1 MNALKEKHDMI
12 HRIDP
17 DNPEENPER
26 FEELVRLLE
35 EGSDPALKAHLEGFH
50 HSDLADAFGLLPKTL
65 RARVLDALREE
76 LDHDLLFELEDHLR
90 HEITDNLSAREVAE
104 VITEMDSD
112 EAVQVLED
120 MGEKERKEILEEVP
134 DEERG
139 DIEIGLAYPEDSAG
153 RRMQTDFVSVGRNWD
168 VGETIDFLREEVELP
183 EEFFDVFVVDEKEKP
198 IGVISLSRIL
208 RSPRPTLMREICDET
223 QVIVPAENYGV
234 KILSIGF
241 FAELD
246 EAVVWRGPMAVKA
259 LKQLIFDADWGELDY
274 LIIDTPPGTGD
285 VHLSIVQSLPLT
297 GAVVVTTP
305 QPVALADAKKAVAML
320 KMDNI
325 KVPVLGLVE
334 NMSWFTPKNYPE
346 EKYFIFGEDGGENL
360 AKSLNL
366 ELLGKVPIV
375 ESIRQSGDVGRPAVL
390 QQETIVEKYYNDLC
404 DKLILNIEERNATL
418 EPTKVV
424 GVEYG
429 DPKCST

>member
-1 MNALKEKHDMI
+1 MKVNSENIIESLKKVIEPDLGKDIVSLGLVTDIKVMENKVSFSVQMKNAAMHARKRMQQACEFAI
-12 HRIDP
+12 
-17 DNPEENPER
+17 ER
-26 FEELVRLLE
+26 SIGKNYSIEVNVQ
-35 EGSDPALKAHLEGFH
+35 AMKKAEAFQSVLPNIKNTIAVVSGKGGVGK
-50 HSDLADAFGLLPKTL
+50 STVSANLA
-65 RARVLDALREE
+65 V
-76 LDHDLLFELEDHLR
+76 
-90 HEITDNLSAREVAE
+90 
-104 VITEMDSD
+104 
-112 EAVQVLED
+112 
-120 MGEKERKEILEEVP
+120 
-134 DEERG
+134 
-139 DIEIGLAYPEDSAG
+139 GLAKKG
-153 RRMQTDFVSVGRNWD
+153 FNVGVVD
-168 VGETIDFLREEVELP
+168 ADIYGPSMPIM
-183 EEFFDVFVVDEKEKP
+183 FDVLHYRP
-198 IGVISLSRIL
+198 IS
-208 RSPRPTLMREICDET
+208 REINKK

-334 NMSWFTPKNYPE
+334 NMSWFTPKNHPE

-360 AKSLNL
+360 AKSLSL
-366 ELLGKVPIV
+366 ELLGKVPLV

-404 DKLILNIEERNATL
+404 DKLILNIEERNAKL
-418 EPTKVV
+418 DPTKVV

-429 DPKCST
+429 APKCST

>member
-1 MNALKEKHDMI
+1 MKVNSETIIESLKKVIEPDLGKDIVSLGLVTDIKVMENKVSFSVQMKNAAMHARKRMQQACEFAI
-12 HRIDP
+12 
-17 DNPEENPER
+17 ER
-26 FEELVRLLE
+26 SIGKNYSIEVNVQ
-35 EGSDPALKAHLEGFH
+35 AMKKAEASQSVLPNIKNTIAVVSGKGGVGK
-50 HSDLADAFGLLPKTL
+50 STVSANLA
-65 RARVLDALREE
+65 V
-76 LDHDLLFELEDHLR
+76 
-90 HEITDNLSAREVAE
+90 
-104 VITEMDSD
+104 
-112 EAVQVLED
+112 
-120 MGEKERKEILEEVP
+120 
-134 DEERG
+134 
-139 DIEIGLAYPEDSAG
+139 GLAKKG
-153 RRMQTDFVSVGRNWD
+153 FNVGVVD
-168 VGETIDFLREEVELP
+168 ADIYGPSMPIM
-183 EEFFDVFVVDEKEKP
+183 FDVLHYRP
-198 IGVISLSRIL
+198 IS
-208 RSPRPTLMREICDET
+208 REINKK

-334 NMSWFTPKNYPE
+334 NMSWFTPKNHPE

-360 AKSLNL
+360 AKSLSL
-366 ELLGKVPIV
+366 ELLGKVPLV

-404 DKLILNIEERNATL
+404 DKLILNIEERNAKL

-429 DPKCST
+429 APKCST

>member
-1 MNALKEKHDMI
+1 MKINSETIIESLKKVIEPDLGKDIISLGLVTDIKVMENKVSFSVQMKNAAMHARKRMQQACEFAI
-12 HRIDP
+12 
-17 DNPEENPER
+17 ER
-26 FEELVRLLE
+26 SIGKNYSIEVNVQ
-35 EGSDPALKAHLEGFH
+35 AMKKAEASQSVLPNIKNTIAVVSGKGGVGK
-50 HSDLADAFGLLPKTL
+50 STVSANLA
-65 RARVLDALREE
+65 V
-76 LDHDLLFELEDHLR
+76 
-90 HEITDNLSAREVAE
+90 
-104 VITEMDSD
+104 
-112 EAVQVLED
+112 
-120 MGEKERKEILEEVP
+120 
-134 DEERG
+134 
-139 DIEIGLAYPEDSAG
+139 GLAKKG
-153 RRMQTDFVSVGRNWD
+153 FNVGVVD
-168 VGETIDFLREEVELP
+168 ADIYGPSMPIM
-183 EEFFDVFVVDEKEKP
+183 FDVLHYRP
-198 IGVISLSRIL
+198 IS
-208 RSPRPTLMREICDET
+208 REINKK

-334 NMSWFTPKNYPE
+334 NMSWFTPKNHPE

-360 AKSLNL
+360 AKSLSL
-366 ELLGKVPIV
+366 ELLGKVPLV

-404 DKLILNIEERNATL
+404 DKLILNIEERNAKL
-418 EPTKVV
+418 DPTKVV

-429 DPKCST
+429 APKCST

>member
-1 MNALKEKHDMI
+1 MKVNSETIIESLKKVIEPDLRKDIVSLGLVTDIKVMENKVSFSVQMKNAAMHAKKRMQQACEFAI
-12 HRIDP
+12 
-17 DNPEENPER
+17 ER
-26 FEELVRLLE
+26 SIGKNYSIEVNVQ
-35 EGSDPALKAHLEGFH
+35 AMKKAEASQSVLPNIKNTIAVVSGKGGVGK
-50 HSDLADAFGLLPKTL
+50 STVSANLA
-65 RARVLDALREE
+65 V
-76 LDHDLLFELEDHLR
+76 
-90 HEITDNLSAREVAE
+90 
-104 VITEMDSD
+104 
-112 EAVQVLED
+112 
-120 MGEKERKEILEEVP
+120 
-134 DEERG
+134 
-139 DIEIGLAYPEDSAG
+139 GLAKKG
-153 RRMQTDFVSVGRNWD
+153 FNVGVVD
-168 VGETIDFLREEVELP
+168 ADIYGPSMPIM
-183 EEFFDVFVVDEKEKP
+183 FDVLHYRP
-198 IGVISLSRIL
+198 IS
-208 RSPRPTLMREICDET
+208 REINKK

-334 NMSWFTPKNYPE
+334 NMSWFTPKNHPE

-360 AKSLNL
+360 AKSLSL
-366 ELLGKVPIV
+366 ELLGKVPLV

-390 QQETIVEKYYNDLC
+390 QQETLVEKYYNDLC
-404 DKLILNIEERNATL
+404 DKLILNIDERNAKL
-418 EPTKVV
+418 DPTKVV

-429 DPKCST
+429 APKCST

>member
-1 MNALKEKHDMI
+1 MKINSETILESLKKVIE
-12 HRIDP
+12 P
-17 DNPEENPER
+17 DLGKDIVSLG
-26 FEELVRLLE
+26 LV
-35 EGSDPALKAHLEGFH
+35 
-50 HSDLADAFGLLPKTL
+50 
-65 RARVLDALREE
+65 
-76 LDHDLLFELEDHLR
+76 
-90 HEITDNLSAREVAE
+90 TDVK
-104 VITEMDSD
+104 
-112 EAVQVLED
+112 VLENKVSFSVQ
-120 MGEKERKEILEEVP
+120 MKNAAMHARKRMQEACEFAIERSIGKDYSIEVNVQAMKKAEATQSVLP
-134 DEERG
+134 NIKNTIAVVSG
-139 DIEIGLAYPEDSAG
+139 KGGVGKSTVSANLAVGLAKKG
-153 RRMQTDFVSVGRNWD
+153 FNVGVVD
-168 VGETIDFLREEVELP
+168 ADIYGPSMPIM
-183 EEFFDVFVVDEKEKP
+183 FDVLHYRP
-198 IGVISLSRIL
+198 IS
-208 RSPRPTLMREICDET
+208 REINKK

-334 NMSWFTPKNYPE
+334 NMSWFTPKNHPE

-360 AKSLNL
+360 AKSLSL
-366 ELLGKVPIV
+366 ELLGKVPLV

-404 DKLILNIEERNATL
+404 DKLILNIEERNAKL
-418 EPTKVV
+418 DPTKVV

-429 DPKCST
+429 APKCST

>member
-1 MNALKEKHDMI
+1 MKI
-12 HRIDP
+12 
-17 DNPEENPER
+17 NPE
-26 FEELVRLLE
+26 
-35 EGSDPALKAHLEGFH
+35 
-50 HSDLADAFGLLPKTL
+50 T
-65 RARVLDALREE
+65 
-76 LDHDLLFELEDHLR
+76 
-90 HEITDNLSAREVAE
+90 
-104 VITEMDSD
+104 
-112 EAVQVLED
+112 
-120 MGEKERKEILEEVP
+120 ILESLKKVIEPDLGKDIVSLGLVTDIKILENKVSFSIQMKNAAMHAKKRMQEACEFAIERSIGKDYSVEVNVQAMKKAEANQNVLP
-134 DEERG
+134 NIKNTIAVVSG
-139 DIEIGLAYPEDSAG
+139 KGGVGKSTVSANLAVGLAKKG
-153 RRMQTDFVSVGRNWD
+153 FNVGVVD
-168 VGETIDFLREEVELP
+168 ADIYGPSMPIM
-183 EEFFDVFVVDEKEKP
+183 FDVLHYRP
-198 IGVISLSRIL
+198 IS
-208 RSPRPTLMREICDET
+208 REINKK

-360 AKSLNL
+360 AKSLSIK
-366 ELLGKVPIV
+366 LLGKVPLV
-375 ESIRQSGDVGRPAVL
+375 ESIRQSGDVGRQAVL
-390 QQETIVEKYYNDLC
+390 QQETIVEKYYSDLC
-404 DKLILNIEERNATL
+404 EKLILNIDERNAKL

-429 DPKCST
+429 TPKCST

>member
-1 MNALKEKHDMI
+1 MKVNSENIIESLKKVIE
-12 HRIDP
+12 P
-17 DNPEENPER
+17 DLGKDIVSL
-26 FEELVRLLE
+26 ELVTDIKVTENKVSFSVQMKNAAMHARKRMQQACE
-35 EGSDPALKAHLEGFH
+35 FAIERSIGKNYSIEVNVQAMKKAEASQSVLPNIKNTIAVVSGKGGVGK
-50 HSDLADAFGLLPKTL
+50 STVSANLA
-65 RARVLDALREE
+65 V
-76 LDHDLLFELEDHLR
+76 
-90 HEITDNLSAREVAE
+90 
-104 VITEMDSD
+104 
-112 EAVQVLED
+112 
-120 MGEKERKEILEEVP
+120 
-134 DEERG
+134 
-139 DIEIGLAYPEDSAG
+139 GLAKKG
-153 RRMQTDFVSVGRNWD
+153 FNVGVVD
-168 VGETIDFLREEVELP
+168 ADIYGPSMPIM
-183 EEFFDVFVVDEKEKP
+183 FDVLHYRP
-198 IGVISLSRIL
+198 IS
-208 RSPRPTLMREICDET
+208 REINKK

-334 NMSWFTPKNYPE
+334 NMSWFTPKNHPE

-360 AKSLNL
+360 AKSLSL
-366 ELLGKVPIV
+366 ELLGKVPLV

-404 DKLILNIEERNATL
+404 DKLILNIEERNAKL
-418 EPTKVV
+418 DPTKVV

-429 DPKCST
+429 APKCST

>member
-1 MNALKEKHDMI
+1 MKVNSETIIESLKKVIEPDLGKDIVSLGLVTDIKVMENKVSFSVQMKNAAMHARKRMQQACEFAI
-12 HRIDP
+12 
-17 DNPEENPER
+17 ER
-26 FEELVRLLE
+26 SIGKNYSIEVNVQ
-35 EGSDPALKAHLEGFH
+35 AMKKAEASQSVLPNIKNTIAVVSGKGGVGK
-50 HSDLADAFGLLPKTL
+50 STVSANLA
-65 RARVLDALREE
+65 V
-76 LDHDLLFELEDHLR
+76 
-90 HEITDNLSAREVAE
+90 
-104 VITEMDSD
+104 
-112 EAVQVLED
+112 
-120 MGEKERKEILEEVP
+120 
-134 DEERG
+134 
-139 DIEIGLAYPEDSAG
+139 GLAKKG
-153 RRMQTDFVSVGRNWD
+153 FNVGVVD
-168 VGETIDFLREEVELP
+168 ADIYGPSMPIM
-183 EEFFDVFVVDEKEKP
+183 FDVLHYRP
-198 IGVISLSRIL
+198 IS
-208 RSPRPTLMREICDET
+208 REINKK

-305 QPVALADAKKAVAML
+305 QPVALADAKKAVGML

-334 NMSWFTPKNYPE
+334 NMSWFTPKNHPE

-360 AKSLNL
+360 AKSLSL
-366 ELLGKVPIV
+366 ELLGKVPLV

-404 DKLILNIEERNATL
+404 DKLILNIEERNAKL
-418 EPTKVV
+418 DPTKVV

-429 DPKCST
+429 APKCST

>member
-1 MNALKEKHDMI
+1 MKVNSETIIESLKKVIEPDLGKDIVSLGLVTDIKVMENKVSFSVQMKNAAMHARKRMQQACEFAI
-12 HRIDP
+12 
-17 DNPEENPER
+17 ER
-26 FEELVRLLE
+26 SIGKNYSIEVNVQ
-35 EGSDPALKAHLEGFH
+35 AMKKAEASQSVLPNIKNTIAVVSGKGGVGK
-50 HSDLADAFGLLPKTL
+50 STVSANLA
-65 RARVLDALREE
+65 V
-76 LDHDLLFELEDHLR
+76 
-90 HEITDNLSAREVAE
+90 
-104 VITEMDSD
+104 
-112 EAVQVLED
+112 
-120 MGEKERKEILEEVP
+120 
-134 DEERG
+134 
-139 DIEIGLAYPEDSAG
+139 GLAKKG
-153 RRMQTDFVSVGRNWD
+153 FNVGVVD
-168 VGETIDFLREEVELP
+168 ADIYGPSMPIM
-183 EEFFDVFVVDEKEKP
+183 FDVLHYRP
-198 IGVISLSRIL
+198 IS
-208 RSPRPTLMREICDET
+208 REINKK

-334 NMSWFTPKNYPE
+334 NMSWFTPKNHPE
-346 EKYFIFGEDGGENL
+346 EKYYIFGEDGGENL
-360 AKSLNL
+360 AKSLSL
-366 ELLGKVPIV
+366 ELLGKVPLV

-404 DKLILNIEERNATL
+404 DKLILNIEERNAKL
-418 EPTKVV
+418 DPTKVV

-429 DPKCST
+429 APKCST

>member
-1 MNALKEKHDMI
+1 MKVNSETIIESLKKVIEPDLGKDIVSLGLVTDIKVMENKVSFSVQMKNAAMHARKRMQQACEFAI
-12 HRIDP
+12 
-17 DNPEENPER
+17 ER
-26 FEELVRLLE
+26 SIGKNYSIEVNVQ
-35 EGSDPALKAHLEGFH
+35 AMKKAEASQSVLPNIKNTIAIVSGKGGVGK
-50 HSDLADAFGLLPKTL
+50 STVSANLA
-65 RARVLDALREE
+65 V
-76 LDHDLLFELEDHLR
+76 
-90 HEITDNLSAREVAE
+90 
-104 VITEMDSD
+104 
-112 EAVQVLED
+112 
-120 MGEKERKEILEEVP
+120 
-134 DEERG
+134 
-139 DIEIGLAYPEDSAG
+139 GLAKKG
-153 RRMQTDFVSVGRNWD
+153 FNVGVVD
-168 VGETIDFLREEVELP
+168 ADIYGPSMPIM
-183 EEFFDVFVVDEKEKP
+183 FDVLHYRP
-198 IGVISLSRIL
+198 IS
-208 RSPRPTLMREICDET
+208 REINKK

-334 NMSWFTPKNYPE
+334 NMSWFTPKNHPE

-360 AKSLNL
+360 AKSLSL
-366 ELLGKVPIV
+366 ELLGKVPLV

-390 QQETIVEKYYNDLC
+390 QQETIVEKYYNDIC
-404 DKLILNIEERNATL
+404 DKLILNIEERNAKL
-418 EPTKVV
+418 DPTKVV

-429 DPKCST
+429 APKCST

>member
-1 MNALKEKHDMI
+1 MKINSETILESLKKVIE
-12 HRIDP
+12 P
-17 DNPEENPER
+17 DLGKDIVSLG
-26 FEELVRLLE
+26 LV
-35 EGSDPALKAHLEGFH
+35 
-50 HSDLADAFGLLPKTL
+50 
-65 RARVLDALREE
+65 
-76 LDHDLLFELEDHLR
+76 
-90 HEITDNLSAREVAE
+90 TDVK
-104 VITEMDSD
+104 
-112 EAVQVLED
+112 VLED
-120 MGEKERKEILEEVP
+120 KVSFSVQMKNAAMHARKRMQEACEFAIERSIGKDYSIEVNVQAMKKAEATQSVLP
-134 DEERG
+134 NIKNTIAVVSG
-139 DIEIGLAYPEDSAG
+139 KGGVGKSTVSANLAVGLAKKG
-153 RRMQTDFVSVGRNWD
+153 FNVGVVD
-168 VGETIDFLREEVELP
+168 ADIYGPSMPIM
-183 EEFFDVFVVDEKEKP
+183 FDVLHYRP
-198 IGVISLSRIL
+198 IS
-208 RSPRPTLMREICDET
+208 REINKK

-334 NMSWFTPKNYPE
+334 NMSWFTPKNHPE

-360 AKSLNL
+360 AKSLSL
-366 ELLGKVPIV
+366 ELLGKVPLV

-404 DKLILNIEERNATL
+404 DKLILNIEERNAKL

-429 DPKCST
+429 APKCST

>member
-1 MNALKEKHDMI
+1 MGPNK
-12 HRIDP
+12 RINNLVLSKLSIYVYNMKI
-17 DNPEENPER
+17 NPE
-26 FEELVRLLE
+26 
-35 EGSDPALKAHLEGFH
+35 
-50 HSDLADAFGLLPKTL
+50 T
-65 RARVLDALREE
+65 
-76 LDHDLLFELEDHLR
+76 
-90 HEITDNLSAREVAE
+90 
-104 VITEMDSD
+104 
-112 EAVQVLED
+112 
-120 MGEKERKEILEEVP
+120 ILESLKKVIEPDLGKDIVSLGLVTDIKILENKVSFSVQMKNAAMHAKKRMQEACEFAIERSIGKDYSVEVNVQAMKKAEANQNVLP
-134 DEERG
+134 NIKNTIAVVSG
-139 DIEIGLAYPEDSAG
+139 KGGVGKSTVSANLAVGLAKKG
-153 RRMQTDFVSVGRNWD
+153 FNVGVVD
-168 VGETIDFLREEVELP
+168 ADIYGPSMPIM
-183 EEFFDVFVVDEKEKP
+183 FDVLHYRP
-198 IGVISLSRIL
+198 IS
-208 RSPRPTLMREICDET
+208 REINKK

-360 AKSLNL
+360 AKSLSIK
-366 ELLGKVPIV
+366 LLGKVPLV

-390 QQETIVEKYYNDLC
+390 QQETIVEKYYSDLC
-404 DKLILNIEERNATL
+404 EKLILNIDKRNAKL

-429 DPKCST
+429 TPKCST

>member
-1 MNALKEKHDMI
+1 MKISADVVLEALKKVNE
-12 HRIDP
+12 P
-17 DNPEENPER
+17 DLGKDIVTLG
-26 FEELVRLLE
+26 LV
-35 EGSDPALKAHLEGFH
+35 SD
-50 HSDLADAFGLLPKTL
+50 
-65 RARVLDALREE
+65 
-76 LDHDLLFELEDHLR
+76 
-90 HEITDNLSAREVAE
+90 IN
-104 VITEMDSD
+104 
-112 EAVQVLED
+112 
-120 MGEKERKEILEEVP
+120 ILETKISFSVQMKNAAMHARKRMEQACAFAIKRSVGKQYSTEVNIQAMKKSEANQNVLP
-134 DEERG
+134 NIKNTIAVVSG
-139 DIEIGLAYPEDSAG
+139 KGGVGKSTISANLAVGLAKKG
-153 RRMQTDFVSVGRNWD
+153 HKVGIVD
-168 VGETIDFLREEVELP
+168 ADIYGPSMPIM
-183 EEFFDVFVVDEKEKP
+183 FDVLHYRP
-198 IGVISLSRIL
+198 ISRQINKK
-208 RSPRPTLMREICDET
+208 

-297 GAVVVTTP
+297 GAIVVTTP
-305 QPVALADAKKAVAML
+305 QPVALADAKKAIAMF

-325 KVPVLGLVE
+325 KVPVIGLIE
-334 NMSWFTPKNYPE
+334 NMSWFTPKNHPE

-360 AKSLNL
+360 AKSLDL
-366 ELLGKVPIV
+366 QLLGKIPLV

-404 DKLILNIEERNATL
+404 DKLILHIDERNAKL
-418 EPTKVV
+418 DPTKVV

-429 DPKCST
+429 EPKCSN

>member
-1 MNALKEKHDMI
+1 MKVNSETIIESLKKVIEPDLGKDIVSLGLVTDIKVMENKVSFSVQMKNAAMHARKRMQQACEFAI
-12 HRIDP
+12 
-17 DNPEENPER
+17 ER
-26 FEELVRLLE
+26 SI
-35 EGSDPALKAHLEGFH
+35 GKNYS
-50 HSDLADAFGLLPKTL
+50 
-65 RARVLDALREE
+65 
-76 LDHDLLFELEDHLR
+76 
-90 HEITDNLSAREVAE
+90 IEVNVQAMKKAE
-104 VITEMDSD
+104 VSQSVLPNIKNTI
-112 EAVQVLED
+112 AVVSGKGGVGKSTVSANLA
-120 MGEKERKEILEEVP
+120 V
-134 DEERG
+134 
-139 DIEIGLAYPEDSAG
+139 GLAKKG
-153 RRMQTDFVSVGRNWD
+153 FNVGVVD
-168 VGETIDFLREEVELP
+168 ADIYGPSMPIM
-183 EEFFDVFVVDEKEKP
+183 FDVLHYRP
-198 IGVISLSRIL
+198 IS
-208 RSPRPTLMREICDET
+208 REINKK

-334 NMSWFTPKNYPE
+334 NMSWFTPKNHPE
-346 EKYFIFGEDGGENL
+346 EKYYIFGEDGGENL
-360 AKSLNL
+360 AKSLSL
-366 ELLGKVPIV
+366 ELLGKVPLV

-404 DKLILNIEERNATL
+404 DKLILNIEERNAKL
-418 EPTKVV
+418 DPTKVV

-429 DPKCST
+429 APKCST

>member
-1 MNALKEKHDMI
+1 MKVNSETIIESLKKVIE
-12 HRIDP
+12 P
-17 DNPEENPER
+17 DLGKDIVSLG
-26 FEELVRLLE
+26 LVRDIKIMKNKVSFSVQMKNAAMHARKRMQQACE
-35 EGSDPALKAHLEGFH
+35 FAIERSIGKNYSIEVNVQAMKKAEASQSVLPNIKNTIAVVSGKGGVGK
-50 HSDLADAFGLLPKTL
+50 STVSANLA
-65 RARVLDALREE
+65 V
-76 LDHDLLFELEDHLR
+76 
-90 HEITDNLSAREVAE
+90 
-104 VITEMDSD
+104 
-112 EAVQVLED
+112 
-120 MGEKERKEILEEVP
+120 
-134 DEERG
+134 
-139 DIEIGLAYPEDSAG
+139 GLAKKG
-153 RRMQTDFVSVGRNWD
+153 FNVGVVD
-168 VGETIDFLREEVELP
+168 ADIYGPSMPIM
-183 EEFFDVFVVDEKEKP
+183 FDVLHYRP
-198 IGVISLSRIL
+198 IS
-208 RSPRPTLMREICDET
+208 REINKK

-334 NMSWFTPKNYPE
+334 NMSWFTPKNHPE

-360 AKSLNL
+360 AKSLSL
-366 ELLGKVPIV
+366 ELLGKVPLV

-404 DKLILNIEERNATL
+404 DKLILNIEERNAKL
-418 EPTKVV
+418 DPTKVV

-429 DPKCST
+429 APKCST

>member
-1 MNALKEKHDMI
+1 MKINSKTILESLKKVIE
-12 HRIDP
+12 P
-17 DNPEENPER
+17 DLGKDIVSLG
-26 FEELVRLLE
+26 LV
-35 EGSDPALKAHLEGFH
+35 
-50 HSDLADAFGLLPKTL
+50 T
-65 RARVLDALREE
+65 
-76 LDHDLLFELEDHLR
+76 
-90 HEITDNLSAREVAE
+90 EVK
-104 VITEMDSD
+104 
-112 EAVQVLED
+112 VLENKVSFSVQ
-120 MGEKERKEILEEVP
+120 MKNAAMHARKRMQEACEFAIERSIGIDYSIEVNVQAMKKAEASKSVLP
-134 DEERG
+134 NIKNTIAVVSG
-139 DIEIGLAYPEDSAG
+139 KGGVGKSTVSANLAVGLAKKG
-153 RRMQTDFVSVGRNWD
+153 FNVGVVD
-168 VGETIDFLREEVELP
+168 ADIYGPSMPIM
-183 EEFFDVFVVDEKEKP
+183 FDV
-198 IGVISLSRIL
+198 LHY
-208 RSPRPTLMREICDET
+208 RPFSREINKK

-325 KVPVLGLVE
+325 KVPVLGMVE
-334 NMSWFTPKNYPE
+334 NMSWFTPKNHPE

-360 AKSLNL
+360 AKSLSL

-390 QQETIVEKYYNDLC
+390 QQETVVEKYYNDLC
-404 DKLILNIEERNATL
+404 DKLILNTEERNAKL

>member
-1 MNALKEKHDMI
+1 MSSLFLITVLVKISASGILGVIKVTFLINLVLSKLSIYVYNMKINSETILESLKKVIE
-12 HRIDP
+12 P
-17 DNPEENPER
+17 DLGKDIVSLG
-26 FEELVRLLE
+26 LVTNI
-35 EGSDPALKAHLEGFH
+35 K
-50 HSDLADAFGLLPKTL
+50 
-65 RARVLDALREE
+65 
-76 LDHDLLFELEDHLR
+76 
-90 HEITDNLSAREVAE
+90 
-104 VITEMDSD
+104 
-112 EAVQVLED
+112 VLENKVSFSVQ
-120 MGEKERKEILEEVP
+120 MKNAAMHARKRMQEACEFAIERSIGKDYSVEVNVQAMKKAEATQNVLP
-134 DEERG
+134 NIKNTIAVVSG
-139 DIEIGLAYPEDSAG
+139 KGGVGKSTVSANLAVGLAKKG
-153 RRMQTDFVSVGRNWD
+153 FNVGVVD
-168 VGETIDFLREEVELP
+168 ADIYGPSMPIM
-183 EEFFDVFVVDEKEKP
+183 FDVLHYRP
-198 IGVISLSRIL
+198 IS
-208 RSPRPTLMREICDET
+208 REINKK

-334 NMSWFTPKNYPE
+334 NMSWFTPKNYPQ

-360 AKSLNL
+360 AKSLSIK
-366 ELLGKVPIV
+366 LLGKVPLV

-390 QQETIVEKYYNDLC
+390 QQETIVEKYYSDLC
-404 DKLILNIEERNATL
+404 EKLILNIDERNAKL

-429 DPKCST
+429 TPKCST

>member
-1 MNALKEKHDMI
+1 MKVNSENIIESLKKVIEPDLGKDIISLGLVTDIKVMENKVSFSVQMKNAAMHARKRMQQACEFAI
-12 HRIDP
+12 
-17 DNPEENPER
+17 ER
-26 FEELVRLLE
+26 SIGKNYSIEVNVQ
-35 EGSDPALKAHLEGFH
+35 AMKKAEASQSGLPNIKNTIAVVSGKGGVGK
-50 HSDLADAFGLLPKTL
+50 STVSANLA
-65 RARVLDALREE
+65 V
-76 LDHDLLFELEDHLR
+76 
-90 HEITDNLSAREVAE
+90 
-104 VITEMDSD
+104 
-112 EAVQVLED
+112 
-120 MGEKERKEILEEVP
+120 
-134 DEERG
+134 
-139 DIEIGLAYPEDSAG
+139 GLAKKG
-153 RRMQTDFVSVGRNWD
+153 FNVGVVD
-168 VGETIDFLREEVELP
+168 ADIYGPSMPIM
-183 EEFFDVFVVDEKEKP
+183 FDVLHYRP
-198 IGVISLSRIL
+198 IS
-208 RSPRPTLMREICDET
+208 REINKK

-334 NMSWFTPKNYPE
+334 NMSWFTPKNHPE

-360 AKSLNL
+360 AKSLSL
-366 ELLGKVPIV
+366 ELLGKVPLV

-404 DKLILNIEERNATL
+404 DKLILNIEERNAKL
-418 EPTKVV
+418 DPTKVV

-429 DPKCST
+429 APKCST

>member
-1 MNALKEKHDMI
+1 MKVNSETIIESLKKVIEPDLGKDIVSLGLVTDIKVMENKVSFSVQMKNAAMHARKRMQQACEFAI
-12 HRIDP
+12 
-17 DNPEENPER
+17 ER
-26 FEELVRLLE
+26 SIGKNYSIEVNVQ
-35 EGSDPALKAHLEGFH
+35 AMKKAEASQSVLPNIKNTIAVVSGKGGVGK
-50 HSDLADAFGLLPKTL
+50 STVSANLA
-65 RARVLDALREE
+65 V
-76 LDHDLLFELEDHLR
+76 
-90 HEITDNLSAREVAE
+90 
-104 VITEMDSD
+104 
-112 EAVQVLED
+112 
-120 MGEKERKEILEEVP
+120 
-134 DEERG
+134 
-139 DIEIGLAYPEDSAG
+139 GLAKKG
-153 RRMQTDFVSVGRNWD
+153 FNVGVVD
-168 VGETIDFLREEVELP
+168 ADIYGPSMPIM
-183 EEFFDVFVVDEKEKP
+183 FDVLHYRP
-198 IGVISLSRIL
+198 IS
-208 RSPRPTLMREICDET
+208 REINKK

-334 NMSWFTPKNYPE
+334 NMSWFTPKNHPE

-360 AKSLNL
+360 SKSLSL
-366 ELLGKVPIV
+366 ELLGKVPLV

-404 DKLILNIEERNATL
+404 DKLILNIEERNAKL
-418 EPTKVV
+418 DPTKVV

-429 DPKCST
+429 ASKCST